1 MDAKLKAILANWRD
15 LNESLHELNEDQ
27 VRTMLDWELE
37 HEWRVTVVERLHQR
51 YNALRVKRERE
62 ELMARNKGG

>member
-37 HEWRVTVVERLHQR
+37 HAWRVTVVERLHQR
-51 YNALRVKRERE
+51 YNTLRVKRERE
-62 ELMARNKGG
+62 ELMARIK